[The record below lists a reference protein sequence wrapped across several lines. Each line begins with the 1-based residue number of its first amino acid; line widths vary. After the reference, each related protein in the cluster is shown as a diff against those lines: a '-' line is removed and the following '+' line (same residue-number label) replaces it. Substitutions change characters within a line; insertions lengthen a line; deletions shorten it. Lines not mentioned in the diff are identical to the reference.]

1 MRHPESGNSVVYP
14 FIVRTLLA
22 PAIDCTRILTQAFVV
37 RATVRVVPGGVTC
50 FCPEHPSFSA
60 CSSSVVGLAA
70 SFEELWDVAAV
81 LEALHLGA
89 LWRFGDHLRRDQ
101 PME

>member
-1 MRHPESGNSVVYP
+1 MTWIRQD
-14 FIVRTLLA
+14 TK
-22 PAIDCTRILTQAFVV
+22 AF
-37 RATVRVVPGGVTC
+37 AGHAAQCIPGGVTRRVV
-50 FCPEHPSFSA
+50 A
-60 CSSSVVGLAA
+60 CSSSVHVVLIADAA
-70 SFEELWDVAAV
+70 LSRSVSFEELWDVAAV

>member
-1 MRHPESGNSVVYP
+1 MP
-14 FIVRTLLA
+14 VRTVVFLRPTSITRVVDAL
-22 PAIDCTRILTQAFVV
+22 AIDCTTFRTTNAMFVFT
-37 RATVRVVPGGVTC
+37 RRVPGGVTTHIKW
-50 FCPEHPSFSA
+50 PGVA
-60 CSSSVVGLAA
+60 CASNVTVAVA

>member
-1 MRHPESGNSVVYP
+1 M
-14 FIVRTLLA
+14 VRKLLA
-22 PAIDCTRILTQAFVV
+22 PAIDCTRESAILDKPAARLSANAIFILVTI
-37 RATVRVVPGGVTC
+37 RVPRGVTGKPVA
-50 FCPEHPSFSA
+50 F
-60 CSSSVVGLAA
+60 SSSVDVAA
-70 SFEELWDVAAV
+70 YSSFEDLWDIAAV

>member
-1 MRHPESGNSVVYP
+1 MVSGVETHRAFPGVVTMH
-14 FIVRTLLA
+14 V
-22 PAIDCTRILTQAFVV
+22 
-37 RATVRVVPGGVTC
+37 
-50 FCPEHPSFSA
+50 A
-60 CSSSVVGLAA
+60 CSSSVRVAGA

-89 LWRFGDHLRRDQ
+89 LWRFRDHLRRDQ